1 MSSFHD
7 VLAIC
12 IRQFVCFQ
20 ATVCFLCSGVNPS
33 GTKYLPEPTPMEL
46 GWSCIATATAYSR
59 AETRARDIYDCPPL
73 RQAFA
78 CFV

>member
-20 ATVCFLCSGVNPS
+20 ATVCFLCSGVNPFRDQVPS
-33 GTKYLPEPTPMEL
+33 GTD
-46 GWSCIATATAYSR
+46 AYGTQLALHCYGDRLLSG
-59 AETRARDIYDCPPL
+59 
-73 RQAFA
+73 
-78 CFV
+78 